1 MLGAAPAH
9 AARLPDADQAF
20 LTARDAF
27 RANDEK
33 KLARAAQATGGHVLE
48 PWVGY
53 WQLRLRLEDRAAE
66 NVQWYLTRNAG
77 SLLAEQLRRDWLK
90 VLGKKGDWTH
100 FNEQAPLVVGDD
112 PDIACYAL
120 QSRWRLA
127 ESSNQA
133 AGRDNNVRDESVL
146 AEVRTYWN
154 APKELPEGCVPLANA
169 LLQSGKWGATQVWMR
184 VRLLADA
191 NLLGAARRA
200 LDHLPRG
207 EMPDMRQFDA
217 ALNSPVR
224 ALEIAAALA
233 TRTQRELYLIAV
245 TRVARND
252 PLLAMSYWQAK
263 VRAQFPAED
272 NAWLLTQ
279 VATTAARKLMPEA
292 VAWFAQAEAAD
303 AAMGLALNDEQ
314 QAWRVRIA
322 MRQDS
327 WSEVRAA
334 IERMSTQARNDPAW
348 IYWMGRALRAS
359 AGPVQT
365 PQPPVS
371 LNAPPNAQQLA
382 RAQFARIA
390 GDYSYYGRLAAEE
403 LGLPMQLPPPAA
415 GASADE
421 MAAAAANPGLRRALA
436 LYRLDMRT
444 EGTREWAWSI
454 RGMDDR
460 SLLAAAELA
469 RRNELWDRAIN
480 TADRTIASHD
490 FNLRYLAPYRDI
502 LAGAAKARALEE
514 PLVLGLVR
522 QESRFISGAK
532 SGVGASGLMQL
543 MPATAKWVAH
553 KLGLKDYS
561 WARVHEPAVNAQL
574 GTAYLRQVLDDLD
587 GFPVLAAAA
596 YNAGPGRARKW
607 RDTRPLEGAV
617 YVESIPFNETR
628 DYVKKVMAN
637 TVFYSAVLG
646 GEPVSLKARLGTI
659 AARSG
664 ADRLAALKDD
674 PTP

>member
-1 MLGAAPAH
+1 
-9 AARLPDADQAF
+9 
-20 LTARDAF
+20 
-27 RANDEK
+27 
-33 KLARAAQATGGHVLE
+33 V
-48 PWVGY
+48 
-53 WQLRLRLEDRAAE
+53 
-66 NVQWYLTRNAG
+66 
-77 SLLAEQLRRDWLK
+77 
-90 VLGKKGDWTH
+90 
-100 FNEQAPLVVGDD
+100 
-112 PDIACYAL
+112 
-120 QSRWRLA
+120 
-127 ESSNQA
+127 
-133 AGRDNNVRDESVL
+133 
-146 AEVRTYWN
+146 
-154 APKELPEGCVPLANA
+154 
-169 LLQSGKWGATQVWMR
+169 MR
-184 VRLLADA
+184 
-191 NLLGAARRA
+191 
-200 LDHLPRG
+200 
-207 EMPDMRQFDA
+207 
-217 ALNSPVR
+217 
-224 ALEIAAALA
+224 I
-233 TRTQRELYLIAV
+233 
-245 TRVARND
+245 ARND
-252 PLLAMSYWQAK
+252 PLLAMSYWDAK

-279 VATTAARKLMPEA
+279 VATIAARKLMPEA

-314 QAWRVRIA
+314 QAWRARIA
-322 MRQDS
+322 MRQDN
-327 WSEVRAA
+327 WSEVRSA

-348 IYWMGRALRAS
+348 IYWMGRALRAT
-359 AGPVQT
+359 AGASPAA
-365 PQPPVS
+365 QPPVA

-403 LGLPMQLPPPAA
+403 LGQPMQLPPPAA

-444 EGTREWAWSI
+444 EGTREWAWAI

-502 LAGAAKARALEE
+502 LASAAKARAIEE

-543 MPATAKWVAH
+543 MPATARWIAH
-553 KLGLKDYS
+553 KLGIKDYS

-637 TVFYSAVLG
+637 TVFYAAVLG
-646 GEPVSLKARLGTI
+646 GEPVSLKARLGII